1 METPALFCLVSLA
14 GLAGIATVHDLL
26 FRRIPNSLVLVG
38 MALGLFFQ
46 SYSHPGAGLFS
57 LSAGGLGLDGA
68 LLGALTGLALFLPLY
83 ALRAMGAGD
92 VKLLAMLGVWLGPT
106 SVAWTALWTLL
117 AGGVLALVVALWSGV
132 LRQVCMNVYVMLSS
146 SVLHGHGHHRMTL
159 EAPAETTG
167 QLPYAAAIV
176 CGLAAELMRLRLLIG
191 T

>member
-1 METPALFCLVSLA
+1 MEPIAMVTLTALAALCTLA
-14 GLAGIATVHDLL
+14 VTHDLL

-38 MALGLFFQ
+38 VAVGLFFQ

-57 LSAGGLGLDGA
+57 LSGGGLGLDGA

-132 LRQVCMNVYVMLSS
+132 LRQVCMNVYVMLST
-146 SVLHGHGHHRMTL
+146 SVLHGHGHHRL
-159 EAPAETTG
+159 AFEAPAETTG
-167 QLPYAAAIV
+167 QLPYAVAIA
-176 CGLAAELMRLRLLIG
+176 CGLAAELMRLRLLAG

>member
-1 METPALFCLVSLA
+1 MEPLLVLHIGVLTALSAAAVL
-14 GLAGIATVHDLL
+14 HDLL
-26 FRRIPNSLVLVG
+26 FRRIPNGLVLLG
-38 MALGLFFQ
+38 MMLGLFIQ
-46 SYSHPGAGLFS
+46 SYLHPGAGLFS
-57 LSAGGLGLDGA
+57 DPGGSLGLDGA

-92 VKLLAMLGVWLGPT
+92 VKLLAMLGVWLGPA

-132 LRQVCMNVYVMLSS
+132 LRQVCMNVYVMLSTS
-146 SVLHGHGHHRMTL
+146 ALHGPGHHRMTL

-167 QLPYAAAIV
+167 QLPYAVAIA
-176 CGLAAELMRLRLLIG
+176 CGLAVELMRLRLLAG

>member
-1 METPALFCLVSLA
+1 MEAITLGTLSTLAALCAVA
-14 GLAGIATVHDLL
+14 VTYDLF
-26 FRRIPNSLVLVG
+26 FRRIPNGLVLAG
-38 MALGLFFQ
+38 MALGLFIQ

-57 LSAGGLGLDGA
+57 LSGGGLGLDSA

-92 VKLLAMLGVWLGPT
+92 VKLLAMLGVWLGPS

-132 LRQVCMNVYVMLSS
+132 LRQVCINIYVMLST
-146 SVLHGHGHHRMTL
+146 SVLHGHSRHRL
-159 EAPAETTG
+159 AIVAPAETTG
-167 QLPYAAAIV
+167 QLPYSVAIA
-176 CGLAAELMRLRLLIG
+176 CGLGAELMRLRLLVG